1 MPNIIIFIS
10 HIYINKNHVG
20 KVSTRFEY
28 FASGFAALLV
38 LMLNDVVLGAEFYGE
53 SNGVRVEGG
62 CRA

>member
-1 MPNIIIFIS
+1 MKIIECTFFHDNPILDVS
-10 HIYINKNHVG
+10 

-28 FASGFAALLV
+28 FASEFAALLV